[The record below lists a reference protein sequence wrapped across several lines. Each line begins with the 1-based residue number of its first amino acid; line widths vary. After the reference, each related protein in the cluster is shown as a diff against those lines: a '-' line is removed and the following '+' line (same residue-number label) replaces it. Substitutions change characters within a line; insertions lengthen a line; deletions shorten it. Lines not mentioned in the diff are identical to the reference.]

1 MHKFLLTKFN
11 FSNSCKITSTY
22 SDKDS
27 SSCKQLNRPSVLML
41 QIQLM
46 TFFVSSIVMA
56 SLVGTSSA
64 LKTWRRFFRKICGD
78 KDKVHKVAKHKIIKQ
93 AFKKREKFNN
103 GGRLSISFHN
113 SHTDPV
119 GLKFEMNSVEA
130 SEDFSTDWAKNLPH
144 LVNRRCALTEIASSS
159 SIGHSVDSEIS
170 YSVRHVSVE
179 SRRNSNDSQV
189 SVKVLT
195 EMKACRRIA
204 SRNRGSKSKGRSSRS
219 QRKEFTSRRYSRR
232 DSSTSMESQDLVFH
246 TVETAE
252 MGHMVTAQRRSGIV
266 PNSMDVFMN
275 QIKSRLDHEDNSD
288 DDSIKLS
295 ARGSNGD
302 DNNSDLTSKENVASA
317 GRASKNSNRSIN
329 SKKSLKVLHNS
340 GLKKTKK
347 TPRSIAKTANSHVG
361 SGRIKL
367 DKKDKEKKSKDRLR
381 EDMELIQMNGNLQ
394 GSHSGRSDVG
404 IQTEMLS
411 PMEFGKRLHEDDDDD
426 EPMESHTLLSKRIS
440 LSASKRRNTIDQSL
454 TESQILAHLLLPS
467 K

>member
-1 MHKFLLTKFN
+1 
-11 FSNSCKITSTY
+11 
-22 SDKDS
+22 
-27 SSCKQLNRPSVLML
+27 
-41 QIQLM
+41 
-46 TFFVSSIVMA
+46 MA
-56 SLVGTSSA
+56 SLVGTSSTV
-64 LKTWRRFFRKICGD
+64 KTWRRFFRKICGD
-78 KDKVHKVAKHKIIKQ
+78 KDNVDLHKVAKHKIIKQ
-93 AFKKREKFNN
+93 AFKKRDKFNN

-189 SVKVLT
+189 SVKQVYQ
-195 EMKACRRIA
+195 EMKASRRIA

-232 DSSTSMESQDLVFH
+232 DSSTSRESQDFVFQQSH
-246 TVETAE
+246 LSMETTAE
-252 MGHMVTAQRRSGIV
+252 MGLMVPAQRRSGIV
-266 PNSMDVFMN
+266 PLDVFMN
-275 QIKSRLDHEDNSD
+275 QIKSQFDHEDNSD

-295 ARGSNGD
+295 ARGSND
-302 DNNSDLTSKENVASA
+302 DGNSDLNSKENVAAA

-329 SKKSLKVLHNS
+329 SKKSLKMSHNS
-340 GLKKTKK
+340 RLNKTKK
-347 TPRSIAKTANSHVG
+347 TTRSITKTANPLVG

-381 EDMELIQMNGNLQ
+381 EDLANMELLQMNGNLQ

-411 PMEFGKRLHEDDDDD
+411 NMELGKRIHEDDDDD
-426 EPMESHTLLSKRIS
+426 EPLESHTLLSKRIS

>member
-1 MHKFLLTKFN
+1 M
-11 FSNSCKITSTY
+11 
-22 SDKDS
+22 
-27 SSCKQLNRPSVLML
+27 
-41 QIQLM
+41 
-46 TFFVSSIVMA
+46 
-56 SLVGTSSA
+56 
-64 LKTWRRFFRKICGD
+64 
-78 KDKVHKVAKHKIIKQ
+78 AKHKIIKQ
-93 AFKKREKFNN
+93 AFRKREKFNN

-144 LVNRRCALTEIASSS
+144 LVNRRCALTEIVSSS

-170 YSVRHVSVE
+170 YSVRQVSVE

-195 EMKACRRIA
+195 EMKACRRVA

-232 DSSTSMESQDLVFH
+232 DSSTSRESQDFSNVLFQQSHQVSL
-246 TVETAE
+246 ETAE
-252 MGHMVTAQRRSGIV
+252 MGLVSAQRRSGIV
-266 PNSMDVFMN
+266 PNPMDVFMN

-295 ARGSNGD
+295 ARGSNDD

-329 SKKSLKVLHNS
+329 SKKSLKVFHNS

-347 TPRSIAKTANSHVG
+347 TPRSITKTTNSHVG

-381 EDMELIQMNGNLQ
+381 EDLANMELLQMNGNLQ

-411 PMEFGKRLHEDDDDD
+411 PMEFGKRLNEDDDDD
-426 EPMESHTLLSKRIS
+426 DPMESHTLLSKRIS
-440 LSASKRRNTIDQSL
+440 LSASKRRNTIDRSL